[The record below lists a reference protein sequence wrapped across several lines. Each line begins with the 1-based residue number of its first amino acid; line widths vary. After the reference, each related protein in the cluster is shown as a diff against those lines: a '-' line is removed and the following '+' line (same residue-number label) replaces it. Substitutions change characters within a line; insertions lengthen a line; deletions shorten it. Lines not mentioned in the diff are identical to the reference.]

1 MSRSLRT
8 DLCPSW
14 FAWVINN
21 AVRRWLH
28 KPKEILGQLIAP
40 GSTIV
45 ELGCGSGP
53 FTIALAEMVG
63 PSGRVIAA
71 DLQPAML
78 RKVRRRITQAG
89 VQDRVELHQCGPDLR
104 RSEFAGLQRI
114 SGRPSDPAENVQT
127 QKPSAQAPHSASQP
141 ARFISEPAKTI
152 RRAVRPVFLAEN
164 ETSPLDALILSET
177 RVKLMALMRT
187 LHHRHRQVLLL
198 RYFSGL
204 KIREIAARLNLPY
217 SNVQARLYSAF
228 GRLRRS
234 LYCDSRWSWLQKEF
248 RDQFPPL
255 EGSWDRNT

>member
-1 MSRSLRT
+1 MSA
-8 DLCPSW
+8 
-14 FAWVINN
+14 FA
-21 AVRRWLH
+21 H
-28 KPKEILGQLIAP
+28 
-40 GSTIV
+40 
-45 ELGCGSGP
+45 
-53 FTIALAEMVG
+53 
-63 PSGRVIAA
+63 
-71 DLQPAML
+71 
-78 RKVRRRITQAG
+78 
-89 VQDRVELHQCGPDLR
+89 
-104 RSEFAGLQRI
+104 LQRT
-114 SGRPSDPAENVQT
+114 STPPGASNKSAQT
-127 QKPSAQAPHSASQP
+127 QKPSAQAPCASQP

-177 RVKLMALMRT
+177 RVKLMTLMRT

-217 SNVQARLYSAF
+217 SNVQARFYSAF
-228 GRLRRS
+228 GKLRRS

>member
-114 SGRPSDPAENVQT
+114 SARPGVSTKSAQP
-127 QKPSAQAPHSASQP
+127 QKPSAPTSQP
-141 ARFISEPAKTI
+141 ARFISEPANTL
-152 RRAVRPVFLAEN
+152 RRGSAVRPVFLAEN

-177 RVKLMALMRT
+177 RVKLMTLLRT

>member
-1 MSRSLRT
+1 MKPKFVNLGERLTSLRR
-8 DLCPSW
+8 
-14 FAWVINN
+14 N
-21 AVRRWLH
+21 AH
-28 KPKEILGQLIAP
+28 KSQQ
-40 GSTIV
+40 
-45 ELGCGSGP
+45 
-53 FTIALAEMVG
+53 ALADESQALGLSITRDM
-63 PSGRVIAA
+63 IANWETNRAEIPARLIPFIVCTLDAQVA
-71 DLQPAML
+71 DLL
-78 RKVRRRITQAG
+78 
-89 VQDRVELHQCGPDLR
+89 PDLR
-104 RSEFAGLQRI
+104 MSAFAGLQRT
-114 SGRPSDPAENVQT
+114 STPPGASNKSAQT
-127 QKPSAQAPHSASQP
+127 QKPSAQAPNSASQP

-228 GRLRRS
+228 GRLRRL
-234 LYCDSRWSWLQKEF
+234 LYCDSRWSPLQKEF

-255 EGSWDRNT
+255 EGSWDRHT